1 MINFISESPNKG
13 GGSPPPLFRSAFL
26 LSFSLEGQQF
36 TELYPKFKKRKIQI
50 FGISRDSVKSH
61 DKFKCKYEF
70 PFELL
75 SDKDEVLCK
84 FFDVIKEKNMYGKKV
99 LGIERSTFILDEDG
113 KLTHEFRGIKADG
126 HAQAMLEQI

>member
-1 MINFISESPNKG
+1 M
-13 GGSPPPLFRSAFL
+13 FRSAFL